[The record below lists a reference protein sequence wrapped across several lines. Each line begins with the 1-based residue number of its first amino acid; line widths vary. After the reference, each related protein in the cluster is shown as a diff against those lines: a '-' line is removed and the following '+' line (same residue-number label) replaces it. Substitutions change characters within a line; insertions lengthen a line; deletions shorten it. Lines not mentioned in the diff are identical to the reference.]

1 MARQSSDP
9 RRRDPAARTREIL
22 AAGTAILKEEGAAE
36 LTHRAVAAR
45 AGLALGTVPK
55 YLPAIGLLREK
66 ALTHLSEEIAAELD
80 ELEPILLQIP
90 TNPDMV
96 ARTMYDYP
104 LDRNRVRA
112 ALTLTVTGAYGPEL
126 RHLDRR
132 WTKRMTDIFAQHIG
146 QRRALSL
153 AIFFEGA
160 AINSA
165 LNDFP
170 VDRQFL
176 IDTTRAMLNMDDAD
190 ETANSKEGASHEH

>member
-22 AAGTAILKEEGAAE
+22 AAGTAILKEEGPAE

-55 YLPAIGLLREK
+55 YFPAIGLLREK

-126 RHLDRR
+126 RHL
-132 WTKRMTDIFAQHIG
+132 
-146 QRRALSL
+146 

-170 VDRQFL
+170 VGRQFL